1 MNGKEYTRPR
11 GVERVLSYERYAM
24 PLTITRIKADLD
36 DAFVDNKPEV
46 DVIVMWEHQLDWL
59 LKVLDIGVEYGAS
72 PSLRSGASI
81 WGIPLE
87 VLK

>member
-1 MNGKEYTRPR
+1 MNGNEHARPR
-11 GVERVLSYERYAM
+11 GVERVLSYEHYAP
-24 PLTITRIKADLD
+24 PLTIDKIKADLD

-59 LKVLDIGVEYGAS
+59 LKVLDSSVEYGAS

-87 VLK
+87 MLK